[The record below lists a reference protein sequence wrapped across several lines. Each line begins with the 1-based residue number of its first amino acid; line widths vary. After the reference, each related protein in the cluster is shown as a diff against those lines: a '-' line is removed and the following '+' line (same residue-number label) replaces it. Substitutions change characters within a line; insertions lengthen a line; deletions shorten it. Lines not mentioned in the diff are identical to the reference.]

1 VFYEE
6 KEMAVLKDSASH
18 FIGHQSPTLGQ
29 ADPAAI
35 RALMDTLC
43 DRDTLKRHRAR
54 LSLIDIG
61 SPAVPYLIQ
70 ALEDLDSE
78 ECVRWEVAKA
88 LSDIGDPAAAP
99 ALVGVLGQ
107 DEHFGIRWLAAE
119 GLIAMGRN
127 GLIPLLNAL
136 IQHSDSAWLRE
147 GAHHVLRILAG
158 RGLYTY
164 VAPVLTAL
172 EDIEPAVEVP
182 TAARAALD
190 VLSRSSAPSDRQG
203 IWPR

>member
-1 VFYEE
+1 
-6 KEMAVLKDSASH
+6 MRDSPQH
-18 FIGHQSPTLGQ
+18 FVGHQGATLGQ

-54 LSLIDIG
+54 LSLVDIG
-61 SPAVPYLIQ
+61 SPAVPYLVQ
-70 ALEDLDSE
+70 ALEDPDVQ
-78 ECVRWEVAKA
+78 ECVHWEAAKA

-99 ALVGVLGQ
+99 ALVDVLGQ

-119 GLIAMGRN
+119 GLIALERN
-127 GLIPLLNAL
+127 GVVPLLNAL
-136 IQHSDSAWLRE
+136 IQRSDSAWLRE

-158 RGLYTY
+158 RGLNAQ

-182 TAARAALD
+182 PAAWAALD
-190 VLSRSSAPSDRQG
+190 ALSRTPAPSNKQG
-203 IWPR
+203 SWPRQ